1 MKILYVIL
9 TCDKNKERQRWQRE
23 TWLKEIPHIYL
34 DKPIGEE
41 IYNNAPLKYIDFFI
55 CHPDLLAEPYDFVFF
70 CDDDTFVYTDKL
82 EMKLDV
88 YIHPLFT
95 EHCTMIGFSGG
106 TFPIYNLQ
114 IQWCSGGAGI
124 ALSRSAVKNI
134 QTHLRSTPKPLITH
148 ETDISLAIWAM
159 MANESLIVIDTHRF
173 SPFNPKDAAEQKMF
187 DCISYHYCNQED
199 FYSLYSGMAGTCGYH
214 IA

>member
-9 TCDKNKERQRWQRE
+9 TCDKNKDRQRWQRE

-55 CHPDLLAEPYDFVFF
+55 CQPDLLIEPYDFFFF

-82 EMKLDV
+82 ESFLAGENSKA
-88 YIHPLFT
+88 F
-95 EHCTMIGFSGG
+95 MIGFSGG
-106 TFPIYNLQ
+106 TFPIYNLN

-124 ALSRSAVKNI
+124 ALSRECVKNI
-134 QTHLRSTPKPLITH
+134 QTHLRSTPKPLVTH

-159 MANESLIVIDTHRF
+159 MANEKLIVIDNKKF
-173 SPFNPKDAAEQKMF
+173 SPFNPLDAAREGMQ
-187 DCISYHYCNQED
+187 DCITYHYCNEEN
-199 FYSLYSGMAGTCGYH
+199 FHELYNKRQTV
-214 IA
+214 